1 MKRRQFVYLVGLAT
15 ASGTLAV
22 ACDANSNSNP
32 TVTTPTATTT
42 TTQLEQEL
50 VIYSGRNER
59 LIGELIKQFESQTNT
74 KVQVRY
80 GDTAE
85 LASAI
90 LEEGTNSPAD
100 VFFGQD
106 AGALG
111 ALQSAGRTVELPS
124 ALLNQV
130 DTAYRSPEGQW
141 VGITGRVRTVD
152 YNTNLVKAEE
162 LPSSIFGFT
171 DPKWKGKI
179 GWAPTNGSFQ
189 SFVTGLR
196 IVEGDNRAKEWL
208 QGIKA
213 NQPKDYPNNTS
224 IVEALTRGEIGLG
237 FVNHYYLERI
247 KQENP
252 DVPVEHHFT
261 EDIGSL
267 VNVAGVAIINT
278 AKHPNIAQRFVEFL
292 LSADSQNYFANQ
304 TFEYPLVSGIQ
315 PQGNLKSLNE
325 IGQLGKKIDL
335 SRLDDLENTLKMLQQ
350 VGII

>member
-22 ACDANSNSNP
+22 ACDANSD
-32 TVTTPTATTT
+32 PTATTT
-42 TTQLEQEL
+42 TPTTAITDLEQEL

-59 LIGELIKQFESQTNT
+59 LIGELIKEFESQTNAR
-74 KVQVRY
+74 VQVRY

-90 LEEGTNSPAD
+90 LEEGPNSPAD

-106 AGALG
+106 GGALG
-111 ALQSAGRTVELPS
+111 ALQRAGRTAEIPNS
-124 ALLNQV
+124 LLNQV
-130 DTAYRSPEGQW
+130 DSAFRSPEGQW
-141 VGITGRVRTVD
+141 VGISGRVRTVD
-152 YNTNLVKAEE
+152 YNTNLVKAAD

-171 DPKWKGKI
+171 DPKWRGKI

-189 SFVTGLR
+189 SFVTAMR
-196 IVEGDNRAKEWL
+196 VIEGDDRAKEWL
-208 QGIKA
+208 QGIRA
-213 NQPKDYPNNTS
+213 NNPKDYPNNTS

-252 DVPVEHHFT
+252 NVPVEHHFT
-261 EDIGSL
+261 EDVGSL
-267 VNVAGVAIINT
+267 VNVAGAAILNT
-278 AKHPNIAQRFVEFL
+278 ANHPNIAQRFVEFL
-292 LSADSQNYFANQ
+292 LSADSQNYFANR
-304 TFEYPLVSGIQ
+304 TFEYPLVSGIP
-315 PQGNLKSLNE
+315 PQGNLKSLDT
-325 IGQLGKKIDL
+325 IGELNQKIDL
-335 SRLDDLENTLKMLQQ
+335 SRLDDLENTLKMLQE

>member
-59 LIGELIKQFESQTNT
+59 LIGELIKQFESQTNA

-90 LEEGTNSPAD
+90 LEEGTNSPVD